1 MYREKQ
7 QGKES
12 QVHASNAQH
21 KHNVFLTSFY
31 VIALLKVLLG
41 FVNGLKFTRLQEHR
55 TVRIGWPNWVIID
68 SAFPQDFPKP
78 APLPTGLFMCDTRDC
93 VSLERRVA
101 ICLPLCPSHARSQA
115 YVRLGEGERTAWRD
129 ERPTRATRTTR
140 WPLLSN
146 RYLVKH
152 RTKVA
157 D

>member
-7 QGKES
+7 QGNES

-21 KHNVFLTSFY
+21 KHNVFPTSFY

-41 FVNGLKFTRLQEHR
+41 FVNALKFTRLQEHR

-93 VSLERRVA
+93 VSLGRRVA

-115 YVRLGEGERTAWRD
+115 YIRGKGNARRD
-129 ERPTRATRTTR
+129 ATSDRREQQELRDDLYCLIDT
-140 WPLLSN
+140 WLSTEQ
-146 RYLVKH
+146 K
-152 RTKVA
+152 
-157 D
+157 

>member
-7 QGKES
+7 QGNES

-21 KHNVFLTSFY
+21 KHNVFPTSFY

-41 FVNGLKFTRLQEHR
+41 FVNALKFTRLQEHR

-115 YVRLGEGERTAWRD
+115 YIRGKGNARRD
-129 ERPTRATRTTR
+129 ATSDRREQQELRDDLYCLIDT
-140 WPLLSN
+140 WLSTEQ
-146 RYLVKH
+146 K
-152 RTKVA
+152 
-157 D
+157 